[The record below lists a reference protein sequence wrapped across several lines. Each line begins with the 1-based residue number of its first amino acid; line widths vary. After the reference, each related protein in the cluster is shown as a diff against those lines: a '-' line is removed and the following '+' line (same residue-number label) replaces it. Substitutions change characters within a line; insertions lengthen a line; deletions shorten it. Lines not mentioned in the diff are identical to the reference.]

1 MLSKDERAPATT
13 QMVSKPYNVA
23 LDTRQL
29 DVVVLD
35 RPDDCSEVPLAKR
48 IAQRFLGGAEVD
60 GLAGNHLP

>member
-1 MLSKDERAPATT
+1 
-13 QMVSKPYNVA
+13 MVSKPYNVA